1 MFNNDDNIVVGL
13 EIGTSKICAAV
24 GELNDDG
31 SVNLIGL
38 GQAMSNG
45 VRKGEICDPD
55 KVELELRTAI
65 DQAEQMA
72 NAEISSVFLGVT
84 GGHVRGFNNRG
95 NHTVL
100 SSEHEISEDDV
111 TDVIRNAKA
120 INLAAEDTVIH
131 AMRQHFYLDGHEF
144 LKSPV
149 GQGGSQLAVDMHVI
163 HGNTMRFQNAVRL
176 VRTTQL
182 EVNEIVFNGLA
193 TALALLTPDQKEL
206 GALVIDLGAGTTEYV
221 VYADNTIRHSGVLA
235 VGGNHVSNDLAFGLK
250 VPLSRAE
257 KLKLEHGCAIVRPES
272 KGKVT
277 NLTSEVGQVVKSV
290 NIEHLQ
296 HIMSLRF
303 EETFTI
309 IAAELEKAGL
319 TNYYLRAGIFLTGGG
334 ARVPGIE
341 RLAERIFQMTV
352 THGHAAGIG
361 GITTSLDQPE
371 FATAIGLVKYGSMKQ
386 QQRAARGGLVGTFK
400 GLVGKFWQRD

>member
-144 LKSPV
+144 LKPPI
-149 GQGGSQLAVDMHVI
+149 GQRGSQLAVDMHVI
-163 HGNTMRFQNAVRL
+163 HGNTMRFQNAS
-176 VRTTQL
+176 
-182 EVNEIVFNGLA
+182 A
-193 TALALLTPDQKEL
+193 
-206 GALVIDLGAGTTEYV
+206 
-221 VYADNTIRHSGVLA
+221 S
-235 VGGNHVSNDLAFGLK
+235 S
-250 VPLSRAE
+250 
-257 KLKLEHGCAIVRPES
+257 
-272 KGKVT
+272 
-277 NLTSEVGQVVKSV
+277 
-290 NIEHLQ
+290 
-296 HIMSLRF
+296 
-303 EETFTI
+303 
-309 IAAELEKAGL
+309 
-319 TNYYLRAGIFLTGGG
+319 
-334 ARVPGIE
+334 AR
-341 RLAERIFQMTV
+341 RSWR
-352 THGHAAGIG
+352 
-361 GITTSLDQPE
+361 
-371 FATAIGLVKYGSMKQ
+371 
-386 QQRAARGGLVGTFK
+386 
-400 GLVGKFWQRD
+400 